1 MDFQKREL
9 FVLKIRLGK
18 IKIPKLKCELYPPTI
33 EDRLESCEVYDQAYF
48 NALNEEM
55 MTEHQMAE
63 WMIEHHLW
71 SHHEEKDLEGIRK
84 NIEDIKVE
92 VYKLNKEKNK
102 ANQLKR
108 YLRSI
113 EKKLNDQINKKN
125 LYYYNTCE
133 SIANLEKLRY
143 LIKRN
148 CLQNNRICDLEDD
161 ELDYVLD
168 CFRES
173 ILSEEII
180 REVSRN
186 EPWRSLW
193 FIKNHNKQDVF
204 LNLDRDITI
213 NQQNLLLWSQTYD
226 NIHESMDCPS
236 DDVIDDDDMLD
247 GWLIFQSRKR
257 KQEKVEQD
265 MDKKMSS
272 KVKNSSEV
280 YLMASNIDEA
290 KDIENINSYHSKMI
304 KKQRQ
309 AVIKHSGDAG
319 VTQDKF
325 QDEILDQQA
334 KQNQQFLQNAR
345 RK

>member
-9 FVLKIRLGK
+9 FLLKIRFGK
-18 IKIPKLKCELYPPTI
+18 IKISKLNCELYPPTI
-33 EDRLESCEVYDQAYF
+33 EDKLESCEIYDQAYF

-55 MTEHQMAE
+55 MTEHQMIE
-63 WMIEHHLW
+63 WMIEHNLW
-71 SHHEEKDLEGIRK
+71 SHHEEKDLEGLRK

-108 YLRSI
+108 YLRSV

-143 LIKRN
+143 IIKRN
-148 CLQNNRICDLEDD
+148 CLRNDRVCDLDDD
-161 ELDYVLD
+161 ELDYALD

-173 ILSEEII
+173 ILQEDII
-180 REVSRN
+180 RELART

-193 FIKNHNKQDVF
+193 FIKGNNKQ
-204 LNLDRDITI
+204 NLFVDLGRDITI
-213 NQQNLLLWSQTYD
+213 NQQNLVLWSQTYD

-236 DDVIDDDDMLD
+236 EDVINDDDMLD
-247 GWLIFQSRKR
+247 GWLISESRKR

-265 MDKKMSS
+265 MNKKMND
-272 KVKNSSEV
+272 KIKNSSEV

-290 KDIENINSYHSKMI
+290 KDIDNINSYHSKML

-309 AVIKHSGDAG
+309 AVINKNGL

-334 KQNQQFLQNAR
+334 KQTQQFLQTVR

>member
-9 FVLKIRLGK
+9 FLLKIRFGK
-18 IKIPKLKCELYPPTI
+18 IKISKLNCELYPPTI
-33 EDRLESCEVYDQAYF
+33 EDKLESCEIYDQAYF

-55 MTEHQMAE
+55 MTEHQMTE
-63 WMIEHHLW
+63 WMIEHNLW
-71 SHHEEKDLEGIRK
+71 SHHEEKDLDGIRK
-84 NIEDIKVE
+84 NIEDVKVE
-92 VYKLNKEKNK
+92 VYRLNKEKNK
-102 ANQLKR
+102 AIQLKR
-108 YLRSI
+108 YLRSV

-143 LIKRN
+143 IIKRN
-148 CLQNNRICDLEDD
+148 CLRNDRVCDLDDD
-161 ELDYVLD
+161 ELDYALD

-173 ILSEEII
+173 ILQEDII
-180 REVSRN
+180 RELART

-193 FIKNHNKQDVF
+193 FIKGNNKQ
-204 LNLDRDITI
+204 NLFVDLGRDITI
-213 NQQNLLLWSQTYD
+213 NQQNLVLWSQTYD

-236 DDVIDDDDMLD
+236 EDVINDDDMLD
-247 GWLIFQSRKR
+247 GWLISESRKR
-257 KQEKVEQD
+257 KQEKVEKD
-265 MDKKMSS
+265 MNNKMSD

-280 YLMASNIDEA
+280 FLMASDIDEA
-290 KDIENINSYHSKMI
+290 KDIDNINTYHAKVI

-309 AVIKHSGDAG
+309 AVINQHGT

-334 KQNQQFLQNAR
+334 KQTQQFLQTVR

>member
-9 FVLKIRLGK
+9 FLLKIRFGK
-18 IKIPKLKCELYPPTI
+18 IKISKLNCELYPPTI
-33 EDRLESCEVYDQAYF
+33 EDKLESCEIYDQAYF

-55 MTEHQMAE
+55 MTEHQMTE
-63 WMIEHHLW
+63 WMIEHNLW
-71 SHHEEKDLEGIRK
+71 SHHEEKDLEGLRK
-84 NIEDIKVE
+84 NIEDVKVE

-102 ANQLKR
+102 ASQLKR
-108 YLRSI
+108 YLRSV

-143 LIKRN
+143 IIKRN
-148 CLQNNRICDLEDD
+148 CLRNDRVCDLDDD
-161 ELDYVLD
+161 ELDYALD

-173 ILSEEII
+173 ILQEDII
-180 REVSRN
+180 RELART

-193 FIKNHNKQDVF
+193 FIKGNNKQ
-204 LNLDRDITI
+204 NLFVDLGRDITI
-213 NQQNLLLWSQTYD
+213 NQQNLVLWSQTYD

-236 DDVIDDDDMLD
+236 EDVINDDDMLD
-247 GWLIFQSRKR
+247 GWLISESRKR
-257 KQEKVEQD
+257 KQEKVEKD
-265 MDKKMSS
+265 MNNKMSD

-280 YLMASNIDEA
+280 FLMASDVDEA
-290 KDIENINSYHSKMI
+290 KDIDNINTYHAKVI

-309 AVIKHSGDAG
+309 AAINQHGT

-325 QDEILDQQA
+325 QDEVLDQQA
-334 KQNQQFLQNAR
+334 KQTQQFLQTVR

>member
-9 FVLKIRLGK
+9 FLLNIRLGK
-18 IKIPKLKCELYPPTI
+18 IKIPKLNCELYPPTI
-33 EDRLESCEVYDQAYF
+33 EDRLESCNVYDQAYTHS
-48 NALNEEM
+48 LNEEM
-55 MTEHQMAE
+55 MTEHQMLE
-63 WMIEHHLW
+63 WMIEHNLW
-71 SHHEEKDLEGIRK
+71 SYHEEKDLEGIRK
-84 NIEDIKVE
+84 NIEDVKVE
-92 VYKLNKEKNK
+92 IYKLNKERNK

-108 YLRSI
+108 YLRSV
-113 EKKLNDQINKKN
+113 EKKLNDQQNKKN

-148 CLQNNRICDLEDD
+148 CIQNNRVCELDDD
-161 ELDYVLD
+161 ELDYALD

-180 REVSRN
+180 REIARN

-193 FIKNHNKQDVF
+193 FIRNSNKQ
-204 LNLDRDITI
+204 NLFVDLGRDITI

-226 NIHESMDCPS
+226 NINESIDCPN

-257 KQEKVEQD
+257 KQEKVEKD
-265 MDKKMSS
+265 MDKKMSE

-290 KDIENINSYHSKMI
+290 KDIDSINTYNAKMI

-309 AVIKHSGDAG
+309 AVINQQGT

-334 KQNQQFLQNAR
+334 KQTQQFLQTVR

>member
-63 WMIEHHLW
+63 WMIEHNLW

-113 EKKLNDQINKKN
+113 EKKLNDQTSKKN

-226 NIHESMDCPS
+226 NIHESLDCPS

-280 YLMASNIDEA
+280 YLMASNVDEA
-290 KDIENINSYHSKMI
+290 RDIDSINSYHAKMI

-309 AVIKHSGDAG
+309 AVINLNGNNG

>member
-18 IKIPKLKCELYPPTI
+18 IKIPKLNCELYPPTI
-33 EDRLESCEVYDQAYF
+33 EDRLESCEIYDQAYF

-55 MTEHQMAE
+55 MTEHQMTE
-63 WMIEHHLW
+63 WMIEHDLW

-84 NIEDIKVE
+84 NIDDIKVE

-102 ANQLKR
+102 ANQLKK

-113 EKKLNDQINKKN
+113 EKKLNDQISKKN

-148 CLQNNRICDLEDD
+148 CLQNNRACDLDDD
-161 ELDYVLD
+161 ELDYALD

-193 FIKNHNKQDVF
+193 FIRNHNKQNVF

-226 NIHESMDCPS
+226 NIHESLDCPS

-280 YLMASNIDEA
+280 FLMASNADEA
-290 KDIENINSYHSKMI
+290 KDIDGINSYHSQMI

-309 AVIKHSGDAG
+309 AVINQSGT

-325 QDEILDQQA
+325 QDEILDQQT
-334 KQNQQFLQNAR
+334 KQTQQFLQNVR

>member
-1 MDFQKREL
+1 MEFQKREL
-9 FVLKIRLGK
+9 FLLKIRLGK
-18 IKIPKLKCELYPPTI
+18 INIPKLNCYLYPPTI
-33 EDRLESCEVYDQAYF
+33 EDKLESCEVYDQSYIK
-48 NALNEEM
+48 ALNEEM
-55 MTEHQMAE
+55 MTEHQMVD
-63 WMIEHHLW
+63 WMIEHNLW
-71 SHHEEKDLEGIRK
+71 SHHEEKDLDGIKK
-84 NIEDIKVE
+84 NIDDVKVE
-92 VYKLNKEKNK
+92 IYKLNKEKSK

-113 EKKLNDQINKKN
+113 EQKLNEQLNKKN

-148 CLQNNRICDLEDD
+148 CLQNNRSLDLEDD
-161 ELDYVLD
+161 EIDYALD

-173 ILSEEII
+173 ILSESII
-180 REVSRN
+180 RELSRN

-193 FIKNHNKQDVF
+193 FMRNNIKQDLF
-204 LNLDRDITI
+204 FITDRDLTI

-226 NIHESMDCPS
+226 NIHESLDCPS

-247 GWLIFQSRKR
+247 GWLIFQARKR

-265 MDKKMSS
+265 MNKKMND
-272 KVKNSSEV
+272 KIKNSSEV

-290 KDIENINSYHSKMI
+290 KDIDNINSYHSKML

-309 AVIKHSGDAG
+309 AVINKNGL

-334 KQNQQFLQNAR
+334 KQTQQFLQNVR

>member
-63 WMIEHHLW
+63 WMIEHNLW